1 MKPVLSR
8 AQSRRLDE
16 VTSSELRVPGLLLME
31 NAGRGATEV
40 LLARYPS
47 AKAVLVV
54 SGRGNNG
61 GDGFVVARRLL
72 TLGIGVRVVC
82 MVPGNEIAG
91 DADVQ
96 AQAFSRL
103 GGVIV
108 RDTTDEANTLQTELA
123 AADLVVDALFGTGL
137 TRPLTGRLA
146 RGVERINQADV
157 PVLALDVPSGLDV
170 DTGKV
175 LGAAVRADVTVT
187 FNTHKSGLL
196 TRQGREYAG
205 DVEVVDIGVPCDVV
219 LRAAQLGPCAQLV
232 ERSDVHAV
240 LQRLGRPAHKG
251 EAGRVVVVGGAPGT
265 VGAARLVAHGAHRA
279 GAGLVTVASFAECI
293 ARLESTAWES
303 MTKTLVPRDEGQSL
317 NRALTGADA
326 VVVGPGLGLTD
337 EAREV
342 CERVV
347 IECERPVVVDADAL
361 NHFGN
366 DVARIRTARGPR
378 LLTPH
383 PKEAARLLGCSAD
396 DVEADRYAAAA
407 QLAKQSGALVLLK
420 GAHSLVQSLE
430 GECFVNPTGN
440 SALAVGGS
448 GDVLAGIIAGLGAR
462 MPLLDAARVGAWL
475 HGRAAEYG
483 SQRRGTERGGLARE
497 IADDLVAVFAD
508 LRVAELKPAD
518 LAVRAH

>member
-1 MKPVLSR
+1 
-8 AQSRRLDE
+8 
-16 VTSSELRVPGLLLME
+16 ME
-31 NAGRGATEV
+31 NAGRGATEIV
-40 LLARYPS
+40 LARFAS

-54 SGRGNNG
+54 CGRGNNG

-72 TLGIGVRVVC
+72 TLGVGVRVVC
-82 MVPGNEIAG
+82 VVGGNEIEG

-96 AQAFSRL
+96 AQAFARI

-108 RDTTDEANTLQTELA
+108 RDTTDEASALQAELA
-123 AADLVVDALFGTGL
+123 TADLIVDALFGTGL
-137 TRPLTGRLA
+137 TRPVSGRFA
-146 RGVERINQADV
+146 RAVERINQSPA
-157 PVLALDVPSGLDV
+157 PVVALDVPSGLDA
-170 DTGKV
+170 DTGKM
-175 LGAAVRADVTVT
+175 LGTCVRADVTVT
-187 FNTHKSGLL
+187 FCTHKTGLL
-196 TRQGREYAG
+196 TRQGRELAG
-205 DVEVVDIGVPCDVV
+205 ELEVVDIGVPYDA
-219 LRAAQLGPCAQLV
+219 LARSAALAPSAQLV
-232 ERSDVHAV
+232 ERQDVCRV
-240 LQRLGRPAHKG
+240 LERLGRPAHKG
-251 EAGRVVVVGGAPGT
+251 EAGRVVVVAGAPGT

-303 MTKTLVPRDEGQSL
+303 MTKTLTPRDDGQSC
-317 NRALTGADA
+317 NRALVGADA

-337 EAREV
+337 ESREV

-347 IECERPVVVDADAL
+347 IECPKPVIVDADAL

-383 PKEAARLLGCSAD
+383 PKEAARLLGCSAE
-396 DVEADRYAAAA
+396 DVESDRYAAAA

-420 GAHSLVQSLE
+420 GVHSLLQSLE

-462 MPLLDAARVGAWL
+462 LPLLDAARVGAWV

-483 SQRRGTERGGLARE
+483 SSRRGSERGALARE
-497 IADDLVAVFAD
+497 IADDLAPVFAD
-508 LRVAELKPAD
+508 LASQ
-518 LAVRAH
+518 AH